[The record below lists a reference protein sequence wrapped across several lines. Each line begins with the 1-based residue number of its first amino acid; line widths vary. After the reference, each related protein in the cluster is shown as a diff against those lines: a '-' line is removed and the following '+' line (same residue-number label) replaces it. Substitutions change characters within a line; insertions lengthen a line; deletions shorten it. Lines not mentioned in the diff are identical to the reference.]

1 MLPPSFDTNVALDA
15 HVSWVVPPL
24 VQHNMLL
31 PLPVQGDVRAL
42 DAALA
47 DAATLLATLQLDVR
61 FACLRVVRETL
72 QLRETQWE
80 TQREAVRETLQ
91 PRLTRAAPSGR
102 DPSVGAREGGGRAA
116 SIDARGDGNGRRL
129 GLRRGGL

>member
-61 FACLRVVRETL
+61 LGRAPAPPPGGGVDTGRGRCRVV
-72 QLRETQWE
+72 
-80 TQREAVRETLQ
+80 
-91 PRLTRAAPSGR
+91 
-102 DPSVGAREGGGRAA
+102 
-116 SIDARGDGNGRRL
+116 ARGG
-129 GLRRGGL
+129 

>member
-61 FACLRVVRETL
+61 FPPPPPLPARRKRDTAAEGDTVGDTARGSEGDTAAASHACR
-72 QLRETQWE
+72 
-80 TQREAVRETLQ
+80 AVW
-91 PRLTRAAPSGR
+91 PRPIRR
-102 DPSVGAREGGGRAA
+102 GAR
-116 SIDARGDGNGRRL
+116 RR
-129 GLRRGGL
+129 RQSCKH